1 MAGYVFKSTSF
12 PFVISKED
20 GSEIKS
26 YKIDVGSEKFFREIM
41 DKGNAVVKNLENFS
55 GSDLDE
61 AKANIKQYVD
71 FTLGDGA
78 FDFLYVAFEQN
89 IFCMIELTKCITEEI
104 RNKWDER
111 LKAYA

>member
-1 MAGYVFKSTSF
+1 MANFVFRSTSF
-12 PFVISKED
+12 PFVISRED
-20 GSEIKS
+20 GTEIKS

-41 DKGNAVVKNLENFS
+41 DKGNAVVKNLENFE
-55 GSDLDE
+55 GTNLDE

-78 FDFLYVAFEQN
+78 FDYLYIAFEQN

>member
-1 MAGYVFKSTSF
+1 MAGFVFKSTSF
-12 PFVISKED
+12 PFVISRED
-20 GSEIKS
+20 GTEIKS

-41 DKGNAVVKNLENFS
+41 DKGNAVVKNLENFE
-55 GSDLDE
+55 GSNIDE

-71 FTLGDGA
+71 FTLGDDA
-78 FDFLYVAFEQN
+78 FDYLYNAFEQN

-104 RNKWDER
+104 KNKWDER

>member
-1 MAGYVFKSTSF
+1 MAGFVFKSTSF
-12 PFVISKED
+12 PFVISRED
-20 GSEIKS
+20 GTEIKS

-41 DKGNAVVKNLENFS
+41 DKGNAVVKNLESFEGTN
-55 GSDLDE
+55 LDE
-61 AKANIKQYVD
+61 AKSNIKQYVD
-71 FTLGDGA
+71 FTLGVGA
-78 FDFLYVAFEQN
+78 FDYLYSVFEQN